1 MRARSI
7 RTSKS
12 ILVGSPMI
20 VSVKT
25 AGCAWAL
32 TWAVEEL
39 VGIVQTTGIVVGV
52 AHIIVIVVMMVGRLE
67 ALSGPM

>member
-1 MRARSI
+1 
-7 RTSKS
+7 
-12 ILVGSPMI
+12 MI